1 MSNCL
6 KRFSLFVVCCLVSG
20 LAAADTFYA
29 TPSGAGS
36 KNGTSWSNAIDE
48 TQIQSFFNNSMGA
61 GDTLQLGSGTYDL
74 PDDGSGN
81 RLKIYGSGTSSAD
94 KVLMGVDT
102 GAGRPL
108 LLGDWSVTSP
118 ETGGDSA
125 SGIWINTNVKY
136 ITFTGF
142 DIYGMKLGVITS
154 SSGGI
159 SDITF
164 SDLNIQNTNTGFYL
178 RGVSS
183 SIIEECTI
191 SQYHKRGV
199 RFVSGCS
206 FIEVENVQA
215 DCNLGNTS
223 WPTNYPAGFG
233 MDNSSTVHDITY
245 RYCVSRNNYFPLG
258 TSYWN
263 GDGFVAENSVY
274 NIAYYNCEAYDNTDG
289 GWDEKSKAAY
299 LENCISMR
307 NKRNYRVWNVNG
319 SKISGGTGEYTRLV
333 NCIGAY
339 ASSAG
344 GSGSVDCFWTNGLVD
359 VQNSTFH
366 NGPSNAVH
374 VEYYATHNTI
384 AVFTDCII
392 SQDNVYGTGNITL
405 HENNTTITLVDTA
418 TYKAG
423 VSGTEPNYLSP
434 SQGWE
439 GDPANA
445 YNNQTYG
452 SSKGYYM
459 ASDVLVEA
467 GQVEWTQD
475 SGWKTVILN
484 ATFANPVVVMS
495 PVSANGADPCHARV
509 RNVTASSFEFTVE
522 EWDYLDGVHTADETL
537 YYLVVE
543 EGTHTIGGLTWE
555 AGIASVNQNWNTISL
570 SSSFSYHAILPQI
583 VTVNDSAS
591 ANIRMRNANGTG
603 FQIMVDEEEA
613 ADGVHANETVHY
625 IVVNGGSGS
634 ESGLD
639 FAAGVTGDSY
649 TDQPSSISF
658 GGTYSNSAFF
668 AQMRTTDGSDSSGLR
683 VVSKTD
689 TSASIFVEEELSLD
703 EEIAHTDEKISWFVI
718 ELN

>member
-423 VSGTEPNYLSP
+423 VSGTDPNYINP
-434 SQGWE
+434 SQSWE
-439 GDPANA
+439 GEPAGAFNS
-445 YNNQTYG
+445 QTYG

-459 ASDVLVEA
+459 ADGYVDFS
-467 GQVEWTQD
+467 
-475 SGWKTVILN
+475 
-484 ATFANPVVVMS
+484 
-495 PVSANGADPCHARV
+495 
-509 RNVTASSFEFTVE
+509 TASIQTYDAEQ
-522 EWDYLDGVHTADETL
+522 DLAGGGV
-537 YYLVVE
+537 
-543 EGTHTIGGLTWE
+543 
-555 AGIASVNQNWNTISL
+555 S
-570 SSSFSYHAILPQI
+570 
-583 VTVNDSAS
+583 
-591 ANIRMRNANGTG
+591 
-603 FQIMVDEEEA
+603 
-613 ADGVHANETVHY
+613 
-625 IVVNGGSGS
+625 VNGGTGIQ
-634 ESGLD
+634 
-639 FAAGVTGDSY
+639 VTGNAWKAIDYPY
-649 TDQPSSISF
+649 TI
-658 GGTYSNSAFF
+658 TSNTVLEFDL
-668 AQMRTTDGSDSSGLR
+668 T
-683 VVSKTD
+683 
-689 TSASIFVEEELSLD
+689 ASNVEERWD
-703 EEIAHTDEKISWFVI
+703 ISMSPSPVF
-718 ELN
+718 